1 MRALLSTVLGG
12 LLLAGCGQETS
23 APPAPAPSTVA
34 ERSQGPAVVGPI
46 LVTFSENGAGEING
60 ETLLTTRSIAAVFPD
75 ASVETALYEEAG
87 VEIITVRR
95 PDGLVLDLHPGADPK
110 RVGEII
116 GRAGPVTG
124 PLGEKLGADWATM
137 GFEPAD
143 CRRGQDDMSH
153 TLICYRPGEPLLGYV
168 FDLSAFE
175 GPDDQI
181 PEPDVL
187 EAIARLNAF
196 VWTAAPT

>member
-23 APPAPAPSTVA
+23 APPAPAPSAVA
-34 ERSQGPAVVGPI
+34 ERPQGPAVVGPI
-46 LVTFSENGAGEING
+46 LITFSESGAGEIDG
-60 ETLLTTRSIAAVFPD
+60 ETPLNTRSIAAVFPD
-75 ASVETALYEEAG
+75 ATVEKVLHEEAG
-87 VEIITVRR
+87 IEIITVRR

-110 RVGEII
+110 QVGEII

-124 PLGEKLGADWATM
+124 PLGEELGADWAAM

-168 FDLSAFE
+168 FDLPGFE
-175 GPDDQI
+175 GPDDQV
-181 PEPDVL
+181 PDLEVL
-187 EAIARLNAF
+187 TATARLSAF
-196 VWTAAPT
+196 VWVAAQT